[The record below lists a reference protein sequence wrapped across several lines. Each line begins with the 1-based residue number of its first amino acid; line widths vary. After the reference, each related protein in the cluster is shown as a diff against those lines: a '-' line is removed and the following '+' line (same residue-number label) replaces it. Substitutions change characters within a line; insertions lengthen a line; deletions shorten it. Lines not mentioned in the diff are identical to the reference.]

1 MVDFIKG
8 TLRRSDRCIRLT
20 LKKALREPWPQS
32 FSEKPKWDVDC
43 LSEWKQS
50 PIWYTFCFSSE
61 LRFHVACSQ
70 HQVAVSD
77 IFRNNT
83 FEKVYFPEPR
93 LTPPLEIVRDV
104 IGTIL
109 RVFEEGVDN
118 FLSFNIDS
126 VRLRSFSSS
135 TKEPEFAF
143 LAHRPLLL
151 SPCGSPM
158 LLISV
163 LDCLFSKKLV
173 EKGHLN
179 AKEAS
184 EYLDRVFVKKNIKPE
199 ILYTTHEGTKLLRY
213 LLRLNSTK
221 MKPSSWQ
228 ENNLSLGK
236 YSPFLATYISPLY
249 REKYVENLFDSSNS
263 M

>member
-1 MVDFIKG
+1 MPLTLCFPHPFMVDFIKG

-43 LSEWKQS
+43 LSEWQQS
-50 PIWYTFCFSSE
+50 PIWSKCDEFSE
-61 LRFHVACSQ
+61 LWFHVAYSQ
-70 HQVAVSD
+70 HQVAKSN
-77 IFRNNT
+77 ICRYKF

-93 LTPPLEIVRDV
+93 LTPRLEIVRDV
-104 IGTIL
+104 FGTIL
-109 RVFEEGVDN
+109 RFFEKGVDN

-143 LAHRPLLL
+143 RAHRPLLL

-158 LLISV
+158 LLNSV

-184 EYLDRVFVKKNIKPE
+184 EYLDRVFVKKDIKPE
-199 ILYTTHEGTKLLRY
+199 ILYRPYSTH
-213 LLRLNSTK
+213 
-221 MKPSSWQ
+221 
-228 ENNLSLGK
+228 
-236 YSPFLATYISPLY
+236 
-249 REKYVENLFDSSNS
+249 
-263 M
+263 